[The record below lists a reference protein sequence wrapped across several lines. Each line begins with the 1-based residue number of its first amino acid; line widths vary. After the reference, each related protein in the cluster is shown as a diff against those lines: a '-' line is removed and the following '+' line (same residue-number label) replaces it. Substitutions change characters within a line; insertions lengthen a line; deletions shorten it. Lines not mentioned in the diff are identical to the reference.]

1 VRSTALR
8 FLDDILEAIG
18 NIEKETAGIP
28 FEEFAKEQR
37 RHDAVIRNFK
47 IIGEAIRHL
56 PADLKARYPKTDW
69 KKITRLYDLPSHAYS
84 GVTPMILWDTSIN
97 KIPELKTEIRFI
109 HMNEEEPE

>member
-1 VRSTALR
+1 VRSTAIR

-18 NIEKETAGIP
+18 TIEKETAGIP
-28 FEEFAKEQR
+28 FEEFAKDQQ

-56 PADLKARYPKTDW
+56 PADLKVRYPKTDW
-69 KKITRLYDLPSHAYS
+69 KRITRSYDLPSHAYS
-84 GVTPMILWDTSIN
+84 GVTSVILWDTSIN
-97 KIPELKTEIRFI
+97 KIPELKMEIRFI